1 MCVSLGEQQLLSGVS
16 VVAIPGDPTRQEE
29 GRVRRRNEEDEAKKV
44 WELYRR
50 DDHLPLEEDANRF
63 GCV

>member
-29 GRVRRRNEEDEAKKV
+29 GRVRRRNEEDETKKV
-44 WELYRR
+44 WEL
-50 DDHLPLEEDANRF
+50 
-63 GCV
+63 